1 MRAVIQRVSEA
12 SVDVDGTVVGKIGRG
27 FLALIG
33 VGRDD
38 TEDDAGAIAGKIA
51 GLRVFNDAAG
61 DMNLGLADVDGAVL
75 AVSQFTLH
83 GDARKGRR
91 PSFIDAAP
99 GETAQPLFERVVM
112 LLRREG
118 VEVATGVFGAQMRVS
133 LVNDGPVTILL
144 DSRKLF

>member
-1 MRAVIQRVSEA
+1 VRAVIQRVTEA
-12 SVDVDGTVVGKIGRG
+12 CVDVDGNVVGTIGRG

-38 TEDDAGAIAGKIA
+38 TEDDATALAGKIV
-51 GLRVFNDAAG
+51 GLRIFNDAAG
-61 DMNLGLADVDGAVL
+61 DMNLALADVDGAVL

-99 GETAQPLFERVVM
+99 GEAARPLFDRVVT

-118 VEVATGVFGAQMRVS
+118 VEVATGTFGAQMRVS

>member
-1 MRAVIQRVSEA
+1 VRAVIQRVSEA
-12 SVDVDGTVVGKIGRG
+12 SVEVDGSVVGRIGRG

-38 TEDDAGAIAGKIA
+38 TDDDATALAGKIA
-51 GLRVFNDAAG
+51 GLRIFNDEAG
-61 DMNLGLADVDGAVL
+61 DMNLALADVDGAVL

-99 GETAQPLFERVVM
+99 GGVAQPLFERVVA

-118 VEVATGVFGAQMRVS
+118 LEVATGVFGAQMRVS
-133 LVNDGPVTILL
+133 LVNEGPVTILL

>member
-1 MRAVIQRVSEA
+1 MRAVVQRVSRA
-12 SVDVDGTVVGKIGRG
+12 SVEVDGKVIAEIGIG

-33 VGRDD
+33 VGHDD
-38 TEDDAGAIAGKIA
+38 GESDCAFMAGKIA
-51 GLRVFNDAAG
+51 GLRIFNDDAG
-61 DMNLGLADVDGAVL
+61 AMNLSLAEVEGQVL

-91 PSFIDAAP
+91 PSFIGAAP
-99 GETAQPLFERVVM
+99 GEVAAPLFDRFVT

-118 VEVATGVFGAQMRVS
+118 VTVATGEFGAQMRVS
-133 LVNDGPVTILL
+133 LVNEGPVTVLL

>member
-1 MRAVIQRVSEA
+1 VRAVIQRVSEA
-12 SVDVDGTVVGKIGRG
+12 SVDVDGNVVGAVGRG

-38 TEDDAGAIAGKIA
+38 TEDDAAVIAGKIA
-51 GLRVFNDAAG
+51 GLRIFNDDAG
-61 DMNLGLADVDGAVL
+61 DMNLALADVGGAVL

-99 GETAQPLFERVVM
+99 GDAAKPLFERVVT

-118 VEVATGVFGAQMRVS
+118 LEVATGVFGAQMRVR

-144 DSRKLF
+144 ESRKLF